1 MELSD
6 QRLLSIQELA
16 IYLSI
21 KPKTLYSKAE
31 AGEIPCYRIGRLI
44 RFKQDEI
51 DVWLEGCRNI
61 KPCSPEKVSRK
72 RRTSRKANSNLS
84 AIITKAIDGEK
95 QKYYSTD
102 HGKSDRI
109 EGLTKEA
116 Q

>member
-1 MELSD
+1 M
-6 QRLLSIQELA
+6 LLTIPDLCKQLN
-16 IYLSI
+16 I
-21 KPKTLYSKAE
+21 KPKTVYAKPES
-31 AGEIPCYRIGRLI
+31 GEIPCYRIGRLI

-51 DVWLEGCRNI
+51 DAWLETCRNS
-61 KPCSPEKVSRK
+61 KPCLPEKVSRK
-72 RRTSRKANSNLS
+72 RRTSRKPNSHLS

-95 QKYYSTD
+95 HKYYSTD

>member
-1 MELSD
+1 MFLTISDLSV
-6 QRLLSIQELA
+6 Q
-16 IYLSI
+16 LSI
-21 KPKTLYSKAE
+21 KPKTLYAKAE
-31 AGEIPCYRIGRLI
+31 SGEVPCYRIGRLI

-51 DVWLEGCRNI
+51 NAWLETCKNE
-61 KPCSPEKVSRK
+61 KHCQPEKVSRK
-72 RRTSRKANSNLS
+72 RRTSRKPNSHLS

-116 Q
+116 R